1 MTPFETDLEKAASG
15 DADAFSRIYEA
26 WYTELF
32 RFIRGRVSRIEDAED
47 ITQNVFI
54 KLYAAIKEQ
63 RITHLSK
70 PFFFTIARQILI
82 DHYRRKSTHDII
94 SDEAVLEHGEIGTE
108 ELPYEENIDMEK
120 ILKHLT
126 EEERELIT
134 LRYWNDMST
143 EEIATIVQKNPGA
156 VRQALSRIIKKMK
169 TYI

>member
-1 MTPFETDLEKAASG
+1 MTPLETDLQDAASG
-15 DADAFSRIYEA
+15 DEKAFSRIYVA

-32 RFIRGRVSRIEDAED
+32 RFVRGRVSRTEDAED

-54 KLYAAIKEQ
+54 KLYTAIKEE

-94 SDEAVLEHGEIGTE
+94 SDEAVLEHGDIETDQ
-108 ELPYEENIDMEK
+108 LPYGENIDIEK
-120 ILKHLT
+120 VLGHLT
-126 EEERELIT
+126 EDERELVT
-134 LRYWNDMST
+134 LRYWNDLST
-143 EEIATIVQKNPGA
+143 EEIATIVNKKPDA
-156 VRQALSRIIKKMK
+156 VRKALSRIIKKTK